1 MGIFLT
7 LSTSP
12 LLLSLH
18 PVTQSPIPIHQDNY
32 FPFYF
37 GNLWRKSVRRE
48 LWRSPDLRCFPE
60 QNIFKVRSDCSG
72 NCSGKFWICK
82 SGDSTVLGQCCSVCY
97 APEHAVP
104 LCSAGISLAVTCDC
118 CFLGI
123 HFMPLRRVC
132 PWLLSI
138 PLRRGKLLRSTL
150 SLPFLFFW
158 LNKTSSLR
166 FSLQVMGLQLQQPFL
181 STLSD
186 LLVSLLYWGTQ
197 ARHNT
202 PAVASKMPCKGN
214 NHLSWPPVYTPDS
227 ASSCYYYTSLQ
238 GHSKFC
244 SLQSKTEYTGVN
256 GLCR

>member
-12 LLLSLH
+12 LLLPLP
-18 PVTQSPIPIHQDNY
+18 PVTQSAIPIHQDNY

-48 LWRSPDLRCFPE
+48 LWRSPDLRCFSE
-60 QNIFKVRSDCSG
+60 QSIFKVRSDCSG
-72 NCSGKFWICK
+72 NCSGKFWICR
-82 SGDSTVLGQCCSVCY
+82 SGDSTIFLGLCCSVCY

-104 LCSAGISLAVTCDC
+104 LCSAGIPLAMTCDC

-123 HFMPLRRVC
+123 HCMPLRRVC

-138 PLRRGKLLRSTL
+138 PLKSRKLLRSTL

-166 FSLQVMGLQLQQPFL
+166 FSLQVMGLQLQQPSCPL
-181 STLSD
+181 C
-186 LLVSLLYWGTQ
+186 
-197 ARHNT
+197 
-202 PAVASKMPCKGN
+202 PAC
-214 NHLSWPPVYTPDS
+214 
-227 ASSCYYYTSLQ
+227 
-238 GHSKFC
+238 
-244 SLQSKTEYTGVN
+244 
-256 GLCR
+256 